1 MRVVVRSASERSAT
15 LSGMN
20 DTITLAGV
28 VVTPPHQRGMSGNHP
43 VISFRLL
50 SSQSHFD
57 RVKGVWI
64 DDDPNWYTV
73 SAFRQLAVNVLES
86 VTKGDRVIVVGRL
99 RIHDW
104 ESSGRSGTSI
114 DLNADS
120 IGHDLCFGRTS
131 YSRVV
136 GGAASRSDWGDGS
149 GASQQP
155 PADSRVP
162 VEDSSAAVE
171 QEQRELLRDAEP
183 GPAAEESDELT
194 VPF

>member
-1 MRVVVRSASERSAT
+1 
-15 LSGMN
+15 MN
-20 DTITLAGV
+20 DTITLAGLV
-28 VVTPPHQRGMSGNHP
+28 ATPPHQRAMSGNHP
-43 VISFRLL
+43 VITFRLL

-104 ESSGRSGTSI
+104 EASGRSGTSI

-120 IGHDLCFGRTS
+120 VGHDLCFGRTS
-131 YSRVV
+131 YSRVAGSV
-136 GGAASRSDWGDGS
+136 ASRSGGGEGS

-162 VEDSSAAVE
+162 VEDSFAAVE
-171 QEQRELLRDAEP
+171 QEQGELLRAAEP
-183 GPAAEESDELT
+183 GAAAEQSDELI